1 MKMALFFIGQLLAFF
16 SQNAFGS
23 ESNLCKTSEIM
34 IASCHLHE
42 GKKRVVSLCASADGA
57 MVFYRIGKEQN
68 MELVNGFSKRRV
80 LSRWVDKATYTTY
93 FGFRL
98 PPYAYV
104 FGVPQ
109 QTYGAK
115 AFLDVYRDDK
125 GIMLRVCT
133 DNSFGE
139 TALRSEAIRE
149 VPDDV
154 VRGNGFLFPP
164 H

>member
-1 MKMALFFIGQLLAFF
+1 MMIDAFFIGRLLMFA
-16 SQNAFGS
+16 SQDVFGT
-23 ESNLCKTSEIM
+23 EKVLCEPNEVM
-34 IASCHLHE
+34 IASCHLSE
-42 GKKRVVSLCASADGA
+42 RKNRIVSLCASADGA

-104 FGVPQ
+104 LGVPQ

-139 TALRSEAIRE
+139 TTFRSEAIRE